1 MQAVSTMRC
10 SRQRKHPATLSKSS
24 MRSLGI
30 DLGTRRIGVAM
41 SDSSGVI
48 ASPLT
53 VVVRSANHGQDHKKI
68 QELIDEYEVDC
79 VVVGMPLSMSGKVG
93 PAAKSAQD
101 EIKEMQTVL
110 SVPVYSYDERLTSK
124 TANESMMQAN
134 MKAQARRRIVDK
146 IAAAVMLQGWLDHVD
161 RHQK

>member
-1 MQAVSTMRC
+1 
-10 SRQRKHPATLSKSS
+10 

-30 DLGTRRIGVAM
+30 DLGSKRIGVAM

-48 ASPLT
+48 ASPLM
-53 VVVRSANHGQDHKKI
+53 VIDRGSSHALDHKKI
-68 QELIDEYEVDC
+68 QELIDEHLVEC

-93 PAAKSAQD
+93 PAAKSAQE
-101 EIKEMQTVL
+101 EIIEMKSAL
-110 SVPVYSYDERLTSK
+110 SVAVHSYDERLTSK
-124 TANESMMQAN
+124 TANDSMIKAN

-161 RHQK
+161 RGKP

>member
-1 MQAVSTMRC
+1 
-10 SRQRKHPATLSKSS
+10 

-30 DLGTRRIGVAM
+30 DLGTRRIGIAM

-48 ASPLT
+48 DSPLT
-53 VVVRSANHGQDHKKI
+53 VLMRSSTHAQDHKKI
-68 QELIDEYEVDC
+68 QEIIDEYEVDC

-93 PAAKSAQD
+93 PAAKSAQE
-101 EIKEMQTVL
+101 EIKELEAAL
-110 SVPVYSYDERLTSK
+110 SVPIYSYDERLTSK

-146 IAAAVMLQGWLDHVD
+146 IAAAVMLQGWLDHAD
-161 RHQK
+161 RKR

>member
-1 MQAVSTMRC
+1 
-10 SRQRKHPATLSKSS
+10 

-53 VVVRSANHGQDHKKI
+53 VLARSSTHAQDHKKI
-68 QELIDEYEVDC
+68 QELIDEHEISC

-93 PAAKSAQD
+93 PAAKSAQE
-101 EIKEMQTVL
+101 EIKEMEGAL

-146 IAAAVMLQGWLDHVD
+146 IAAAVMLQGWLDHAD
-161 RHQK
+161 RNQK

>member
-1 MQAVSTMRC
+1 
-10 SRQRKHPATLSKSS
+10 
-24 MRSLGI
+24 
-30 DLGTRRIGVAM
+30 M

-48 ASPLT
+48 ASPLA
-53 VVVRSANHGQDHKKI
+53 VVTRSANHAQDHKKI
-68 QELIDEYEVDC
+68 QELVDEYEVDC
-79 VVVGMPLSMSGKVG
+79 VVVGMPLSMSGKIG

-101 EIKEMQTVL
+101 EIRELEDSL

-124 TANESMMQAN
+124 TANESMIQAN

-161 RHQK
+161 RKQK

>member
-1 MQAVSTMRC
+1 
-10 SRQRKHPATLSKSS
+10 
-24 MRSLGI
+24 GI

-53 VVVRSANHGQDHKKI
+53 VLTRSSTHAQDHKKI
-68 QELIDEYEVDC
+68 QELIDEYEVNC
-79 VVVGMPLSMSGKVG
+79 VVVGMPISMSGKVG

-101 EIKEMQTVL
+101 EINEMEAAL

-146 IAAAVMLQGWLDHVD
+146 IAAAVMLQGWLDHSD
-161 RHQK
+161 RNRK

>member
-1 MQAVSTMRC
+1 
-10 SRQRKHPATLSKSS
+10 

-30 DLGTRRIGVAM
+30 DLGTRRIGIAM

-53 VVVRSANHGQDHKKI
+53 VVMRSSTHAQDHKKI

-93 PAAKSAQD
+93 PAAKSAQE
-101 EIKEMQTVL
+101 EIKELKAAL
-110 SVPVYSYDERLTSK
+110 SVPIYSYDERLTSK

-146 IAAAVMLQGWLDHVD
+146 IAAAVMLQGWLDHAD
-161 RHQK
+161 RKR

>member
-1 MQAVSTMRC
+1 M
-10 SRQRKHPATLSKSS
+10 SRPS

-53 VVVRSANHGQDHKKI
+53 VLTRSSTHAQDHKKI

-93 PAAKSAQD
+93 PAAKGAQD
-101 EIKEMQTVL
+101 EINEMESAL

-146 IAAAVMLQGWLDHVD
+146 IAAAVMLQGWLDYSD
-161 RHQK
+161 RNRK

>member
-1 MQAVSTMRC
+1 
-10 SRQRKHPATLSKSS
+10 

-41 SDSSGVI
+41 SDSSGTI
-48 ASPLT
+48 ATPLT
-53 VVVRSANHGQDHKKI
+53 VVTRNASHNQDHRKI

-79 VVVGMPLSMSGKVG
+79 VVVGMPISMSGKIG
-93 PAAKSAQD
+93 PAGRAAQD
-101 EIKEMQTVL
+101 EIEELKVAL

-146 IAAAVMLQGWLDHVD
+146 IAAAVMLQGWLEHVD
-161 RHQK
+161 RNQK

>member
-1 MQAVSTMRC
+1 
-10 SRQRKHPATLSKSS
+10 
-24 MRSLGI
+24 
-30 DLGTRRIGVAM
+30 M

-53 VVVRSANHGQDHKKI
+53 VVVRSVNHGQDHKKI
-68 QELIDEYEVDC
+68 QELISEYEVDC

-93 PAAKSAQD
+93 PAAKNAQD
-101 EIKEMQTVL
+101 EIKEMQTAL

-161 RHQK
+161 RRQK

>member
-1 MQAVSTMRC
+1 
-10 SRQRKHPATLSKSS
+10 
-24 MRSLGI
+24 
-30 DLGTRRIGVAM
+30 M
-41 SDSSGVI
+41 SDISGVI

-53 VVVRSANHGQDHKKI
+53 VVLRSANHSQDHKKI

-101 EIKEMQTVL
+101 EIKEMRAVL
-110 SVPVYSYDERLTSK
+110 SAPVYSYDERLTSK

-134 MKAQARRRIVDK
+134 IKSQARRRIVDK

-161 RHQK
+161 RQQK

>member
-1 MQAVSTMRC
+1 
-10 SRQRKHPATLSKSS
+10 
-24 MRSLGI
+24 MRSLGL

-53 VVVRSANHGQDHKKI
+53 VLTRSSTHAQDHKKI

-101 EIKEMQTVL
+101 EINEMESAL

-146 IAAAVMLQGWLDHVD
+146 IAAAVMLQGWLDYSD
-161 RHQK
+161 RNRK

>member
-1 MQAVSTMRC
+1 
-10 SRQRKHPATLSKSS
+10 

-53 VVVRSANHGQDHKKI
+53 VLTRSSTHAQDHKKI

-93 PAAKSAQD
+93 PAAKGAQD
-101 EIKEMQTVL
+101 EINEMESAL

-146 IAAAVMLQGWLDHVD
+146 IAAAVMLQGWLDYSD
-161 RHQK
+161 RNRK

>member
-1 MQAVSTMRC
+1 MRVHSMTLCSQPYRQQANL
-10 SRQRKHPATLSKSS
+10 PNFA

-41 SDSSGVI
+41 SDSSGTI

-53 VVVRSANHGQDHKKI
+53 VVTRSASHHQDHKKI
-68 QELIDEYEVDC
+68 QELIDEYEVEC
-79 VVVGMPLSMSGKVG
+79 VVVGMPLSMSGKIG

-101 EIKEMQTVL
+101 EIEEMKSAL

-124 TANESMMQAN
+124 TANESMIQAN

-161 RHQK
+161 RNKI

>member
-1 MQAVSTMRC
+1 
-10 SRQRKHPATLSKSS
+10 
-24 MRSLGI
+24 
-30 DLGTRRIGVAM
+30 M

-53 VVVRSANHGQDHKKI
+53 VVARSDNHGQDHKKI

-101 EIKEMQTVL
+101 EIKEMQAAL

-161 RHQK
+161 RRQK